1 MLKRGVPSFSY
12 AHISLLL
19 AGLMWV
25 LPFLNY
31 YHAYP
36 LTTFYQEWGA
46 AMLGLGALLLLVAG
60 RCWLR
65 PEIPRVIL
73 LPLGLVL
80 LVVVQFAMGKIAYF
94 GQALLYSLYLS
105 WAALLIMLGRQL
117 RSEFGLAVLSTV
129 LAAFLVVGGELSA
142 LVGVLQHY
150 RWHTFLDSVVTVK
163 VSSAV
168 YGNIAQP
175 NHFADYL
182 TLGLVSLGL
191 LYARGSLR
199 AWQVV
204 VLALPLLYVL
214 PLSGSRSTLLYLLC
228 IAGMSYLWQR
238 RDKSLSVLWHYSLLL
253 LPAFGLMHLMV
264 RLPWLAGST
273 GDVTTIQRLFGEV
286 NSEGIRLH
294 LWHEAWLIFTR
305 FPLFG
310 AGFGQFAWQHFL
322 LGPELRDA
330 GMVGLYNNAHNLVMQ
345 LAAETG
351 LAGLLVLFGTLLPW
365 LWRARRAERSVYH
378 WWGYSLLAVLGIHS
392 LLEYPLWYA
401 YFIGV
406 AALLLGMFDSG
417 CYRLEL
423 RGLGRISVALMLL
436 LGVLSLQQL
445 LHGYR
450 NLEALMAQR
459 PVSDNDTAY
468 VERMRSGLREVRGL
482 VLLQPYADLFI
493 DSTLAVG
500 PDHIE
505 DKLTYNTEVLHF
517 VPISGVAYRQ
527 ALLLA
532 QAGDAAAAQA
542 QMGRAI
548 WSYPGDFPATGKEL
562 EGLVHRDPARFAALL
577 KFAILK
583 NEEYWRAVHGK

>member
-1 MLKRGVPSFSY
+1 
-12 AHISLLL
+12 
-19 AGLMWV
+19 MWV

-60 RCWLR
+60 RSWLR

-80 LVVVQFAMGKIAYF
+80 VVVVQFAMGKIAYF

-214 PLSGSRSTLLYLLC
+214 PLSGSRSTWLYLLF
-228 IAGMSYLWQR
+228 IAGMTFLWWR
-238 RDKSLSVLWHYSLLL
+238 RDKSLSSLWQYSLLL
-253 LPAFGLMHLMV
+253 LPAFGLMHLV
-264 RLPWLAGST
+264 VQLPWLAGST

-286 NSEGIRLH
+286 NSGGIRLH
-294 LWHEAWLIFTR
+294 LWYEAWRIFTR
-305 FPLFG
+305 FPLLG
-310 AGFGQFAWQHFL
+310 AGFG
-322 LGPELRDA
+322 
-330 GMVGLYNNAHNLVMQ
+330 GLHIVF
-345 LAAETG
+345 G
-351 LAGLLVLFGTLLPW
+351 LII
-365 LWRARRAERSVYH
+365 ARNY
-378 WWGYSLLAVLGIHS
+378 GG
-392 LLEYPLWYA
+392 
-401 YFIGV
+401 
-406 AALLLGMFDSG
+406 
-417 CYRLEL
+417 
-423 RGLGRISVALMLL
+423 
-436 LGVLSLQQL
+436 
-445 LHGYR
+445 
-450 NLEALMAQR
+450 
-459 PVSDNDTAY
+459 
-468 VERMRSGLREVRGL
+468 
-482 VLLQPYADLFI
+482 
-493 DSTLAVG
+493 
-500 PDHIE
+500 
-505 DKLTYNTEVLHF
+505 
-517 VPISGVAYRQ
+517 
-527 ALLLA
+527 
-532 QAGDAAAAQA
+532 
-542 QMGRAI
+542 
-548 WSYPGDFPATGKEL
+548 
-562 EGLVHRDPARFAALL
+562 
-577 KFAILK
+577 
-583 NEEYWRAVHGK
+583 